1 MPLDANG
8 AMGGIVGHRVRGSE
22 ESPYSLDAVGY
33 GMGQE
38 RPMWERDC
46 RRPIRRRPAP
56 ASRKEQKMK
65 SLLRSAA
72 LPGERG
78 SAPHAENVRTVHRG
92 PGSSSPAGP
101 PCKFSFRQIFI
112 PQVFS
117 ANFHGFLSYS
127 RHFPRANDKM
137 VTGFRKP
144 NSFSLP
150 ALRGARSG
158 ITRTGRV
165 QPFQSGGKGGIVG
178 KAKYPNL

>member
-1 MPLDANG
+1 MATTPLNAE
-8 AMGGIVGHRVRGSE
+8 AM
-22 ESPYSLDAVGY
+22 
-33 GMGQE
+33 
-38 RPMWERDC
+38 
-46 RRPIRRRPAP
+46 RRRAGFNGRP
-56 ASRKEQKMK
+56 
-65 SLLRSAA
+65 
-72 LPGERG
+72 G
-78 SAPHAENVRTVHRG
+78 SAQRDARGIFPPLLTVKIFIILLLTLSSIHRRQSRRDALTPRHGRDKNENPLPPRSFSRG

-112 PQVFS
+112 PQAFS
-117 ANFHGFLSYS
+117 ANFHGFPSCS

-150 ALRGARSG
+150 ALRGVRSG
-158 ITRTGRV
+158 ITRTGGV